1 LPDVAR
7 YRPAIKIVL
16 RILECIARNQENG
29 RALKTHLIQCAN
41 LKTTTAEKYLDM
53 LKEAGYIL
61 EQRDAWGERTVIRYE
76 LTTLGKD
83 RYDWFRKINSELFE
97 FEQLDKE

>member
-1 LPDVAR
+1 VAR

-16 RILECIARNQENG
+16 KILECIARNQDG

-53 LKEAGYIL
+53 LKEAGYIT
-61 EQRDAWGERTVIRYE
+61 EERDAWGERTVIR
-76 LTTLGKD
+76 
-83 RYDWFRKINSELFE
+83 
-97 FEQLDKE
+97 

>member
-1 LPDVAR
+1 MVR

-16 RILECIARNQENG
+16 RILECIARNQDG
-29 RALKTHLIQCAN
+29 RSLKTHLIQCAN

-53 LKEAGYIL
+53 LKEAGYIS
-61 EQRDAWGERTVIRYE
+61 EERDAWGERTVIRYE
-76 LTTLGKD
+76 LTTLGRD

-97 FEQLDKE
+97 FEQLDE

>member
-1 LPDVAR
+1 LTDVAR

-16 RILECIARNQENG
+16 KILECIARNQDG

-53 LKEAGYIL
+53 LKEAGYIT
-61 EQRDAWGERTVIRYE
+61 EERDAWGERTVIRYQ

-97 FEQLDKE
+97 FEQLDE

>member
-1 LPDVAR
+1 VFDVVR

-16 RILECIARNQENG
+16 KILECIARNQENG
-29 RALKTHLIQCAN
+29 RVLKTHLIQGAN
-41 LKTTTAEKYLDM
+41 LKTTTADKYLDM
-53 LKEAGYIL
+53 LKEAGYIS
-61 EQRDAWGERTVIRYE
+61 EERDAWGERTVIRYE

>member
-1 LPDVAR
+1 MAR

-16 RILECIARNQENG
+16 KILECIARNQDG

-53 LKEAGYIL
+53 LKEAGYIT
-61 EQRDAWGERTVIRYE
+61 EERAAWGERTVIRYQ

-97 FEQLDKE
+97 FEQLDK